1 LEEDH
6 DAFARGRMPCGAELW
21 RDSRYILAAWGLLG
35 VKEIGRMGSSP
46 KRNLRSIGPMPP
58 SQIWSSLAFVERV
71 WRTSSLVIVLP
82 VTVLFPIVVTF
93 LFSAVWRHRSAL
105 AVYMK
110 CLQVQRQKEVGIVV
124 GR

>member
-1 LEEDH
+1 
-6 DAFARGRMPCGAELW
+6 
-21 RDSRYILAAWGLLG
+21 
-35 VKEIGRMGSSP
+35 
-46 KRNLRSIGPMPP
+46 MPP

-124 GR
+124 GTARERERDREVQVCSYNFNCAAFEVVRSLEHAACRL